1 MALSNTPDAILN
13 YWLNLKHFMG
23 DDSSLLGFGYVLT
36 LGSIALILGFVGS
49 RERPAKGHSQS
60 QESVA
65 VSPPPASSGEAT
77 AGEIAALQQQ
87 CLRLREQ
94 LQQQKIQL
102 MADFQEATFEQIQT
116 LLTNYPSAQKMAQAK
131 PDLPAK
137 NLVALFTPL
146 ENLLHSWGIE
156 PIGSAWEQVIYDP
169 QFHQPDEN
177 DVAVG
182 EKVYIRFVGYRQGDR
197 ILCPAKV
204 SRTLPG
210 GAQ

>member
-1 MALSNTPDAILN
+1 
-13 YWLNLKHFMG
+13 MG

-49 RERPAKGHSQS
+49 RERPAKDNSQS

-65 VSPPPASSGEAT
+65 VSSPPAVSGEAT
-77 AGEIAALQQQ
+77 ASEIVALQQQ
-87 CLRLREQ
+87 CSQLREQ
-94 LQQQKIQL
+94 LQQQKTQL
-102 MADFQEATFEQIQT
+102 TEDFQEATFEQIQT

-137 NLVALFTPL
+137 NLIALFTPL
-146 ENLLHSWGIE
+146 ENLLQSWGVE
-156 PIGSAWEQVIYDP
+156 SIGCAWEQIAFDP
-169 QFHQPDEN
+169 QLHQPDE
-177 DVAVG
+177 DDITVG
-182 EKVYIRFVGYRQGDR
+182 ERVYVRFVGYRQGDR